1 MCDSCMLKLLEYYNV
16 IDKII
21 KIKLNKLLLEELE
34 IELFR
39 MIYLHDYL

>member
-1 MCDSCMLKLLEYYNV
+1 MLKLLEYYNV